1 MRVIELFV
9 MNNESYRHHYIPQF
23 IIRNFSARGDGFVR
37 FYSIKNRTI
46 KNLPT
51 EDVFVYN
58 NLYRDEVNNPNNPVK
73 IENDLAKYEGE
84 IAVLLKEKFYKG
96 NEIKLTFAEEEK
108 LKLFISIMMFRNA
121 QSNKIFSDK
130 APDFFKEKVFQ
141 FMPEGDVNSIWKK
154 NLGHLVNCRS
164 LQEVIDHPDIDDF
177 FRHSV
182 FFTTFGLFGQFL
194 IVAERRGSSEFA
206 LGDSFPYSHVS
217 GASEDGIQIPLFLYF
232 PISPER
238 VIIVANNLIKEA
250 QPSARVLSEALF
262 RKPTISKNSISISVK
277 KIYESDVDFIN
288 GFAFRLAKD
297 GVAFRDENKIKIPE

>member
-1 MRVIELFV
+1 MK
-9 MNNESYRHHYIPQF
+9 NESYRHHYIPQF
-23 IIRNFSARGDGFVR
+23 IIRNFSQRGDGFVR
-37 FYSIKNRTI
+37 FYSVKNKTI

-58 NLYRDEVNNPNNPVK
+58 NLYRDEVNNPNDPVK

-96 NEIKLTFAEEEK
+96 SEIKLTFAEEEK
-108 LKLFISIMMFRNA
+108 LKLFISIMMYRNA
-121 QSNKIFSDK
+121 QSNKIFSEK
-130 APDFFKEKVFQ
+130 APDIFKEKVFQ
-141 FMPEGDVNSIWKK
+141 FMPDGDVNSIWKK

-177 FRHSV
+177 FRHSI

-194 IVAERRGSSEFA
+194 IVAERRGNSEFV
-206 LGDSFPYSHVS
+206 LGDSFPYSHMS
-217 GASEDGIQIPLFLYF
+217 GPSEDGIRIPLFLYF

-238 VIIVANNLIKEA
+238 VIILASNLIKETP
-250 QPSARVLSEALF
+250 QSAKVLNEALL
-262 RKPTISKNSISISVK
+262 RKPTVLKDSISISVK

-288 GFAFRLAKD
+288 SFAFKLAKD
-297 GVAFRDENKIKIPE
+297 GIAFRDEDKIKFPEQ

>member
-1 MRVIELFV
+1 MK
-9 MNNESYRHHYIPQF
+9 NESYRHHYIPQF
-23 IIRNFSARGDGFVR
+23 IIRNFSQRGDGFVR
-37 FYSIKNRTI
+37 FYSVKNKTI

-58 NLYRDEVNNPNNPVK
+58 NLYRDEVNNPNDPVK

-96 NEIKLTFAEEEK
+96 SEIKLTFAEEEK
-108 LKLFISIMMFRNA
+108 LKLFISIMMYRNA
-121 QSNKIFSDK
+121 QSNKIFSEK
-130 APDFFKEKVFQ
+130 APDIFKEKVFQ
-141 FMPEGDVNSIWKK
+141 FMPDGDVNSIWKK

-177 FRHSV
+177 FRHSI

-194 IVAERRGSSEFA
+194 IVAERRGNSEFV
-206 LGDSFPYSHVS
+206 LGDSFPYS
-217 GASEDGIQIPLFLYF
+217 

-238 VIIVANNLIKEA
+238 VIILASNLIKETP
-250 QPSARVLSEALF
+250 QSAKVLNEALL
-262 RKPTISKNSISISVK
+262 RKPTVLKDSISISVK

-288 GFAFRLAKD
+288 SFAFKLAKD
-297 GVAFRDENKIKIPE
+297 GIAFRDEDKIKFPEQ

>member
-1 MRVIELFV
+1 MK
-9 MNNESYRHHYIPQF
+9 NESYRHHYIPQF
-23 IIRNFSARGDGFVR
+23 IIRNFSPRGDGFVR
-37 FYSIKNRTI
+37 FYSVKNKTI

-58 NLYRDEVNNPNNPVK
+58 NLYRDEVNNPNDPVK

-96 NEIKLTFAEEEK
+96 SEIKLTFEEEEK
-108 LKLFISIMMFRNA
+108 LKLFISIMMYRNA
-121 QSNKIFSDK
+121 QSNKIFSEK
-130 APDFFKEKVFQ
+130 APDIFKEKVFQ
-141 FMPEGDVNSIWKK
+141 FMPDGDVNSIWKK

-177 FRHSV
+177 FRHSI

-194 IVAERRGSSEFA
+194 IVAERRGNSEFV
-206 LGDSFPYSHVS
+206 LGDSFPYSHMS
-217 GASEDGIQIPLFLYF
+217 GPSEDGIRIPLFLYF

-238 VIIVANNLIKEA
+238 VIILASNLIKETP
-250 QPSARVLSEALF
+250 QSARVLNEALL
-262 RKPTISKNSISISVK
+262 RKPTVLKDSINISVK

-288 GFAFRLAKD
+288 SFAFNLAKD
-297 GVAFRDENKIKIPE
+297 GIAFRDDNKIKFPE